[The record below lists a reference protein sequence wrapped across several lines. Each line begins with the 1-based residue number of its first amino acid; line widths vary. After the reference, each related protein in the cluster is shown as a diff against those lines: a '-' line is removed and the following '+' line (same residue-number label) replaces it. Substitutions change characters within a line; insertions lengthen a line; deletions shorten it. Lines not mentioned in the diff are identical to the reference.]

1 MNILYTGVL
10 YLVPLILSLS
20 VHECAHAWAAKR
32 LGDDTAEK
40 LGRLTLNPLS
50 HIDPIGTLILPMMLI
65 YSMGAPYFAWAKP
78 VPYESS
84 RFRRDISARSGAMLV
99 AFAGP
104 LSNLLLLILAA
115 LTLTASMHWFSL
127 PEAFYTLLT
136 AMMRLNAAL
145 FIFNLIPIFPLD
157 GHKVL
162 SGLLPVRLA
171 ERYDAVN
178 YQFGNWALLI
188 MVVAG
193 VGRLLRYPVEAL
205 VHSVASLAGLA

>member
-1 MNILYTGVL
+1 MNLVYQGLL

-20 VHECAHAWAAKR
+20 VHEFAHAWAAKR

-50 HIDPIGTLILPMMLI
+50 HIDPIGTLILPMLLI
-65 YSMGAPYFAWAKP
+65 LRTGAPYFAWAKP
-78 VPYESS
+78 VPYEAS
-84 RFRRDISARSGAMLV
+84 RFRRDISMRNGAMLV

-104 LSNLLLLILAA
+104 LSNLILLVLCSLLLA
-115 LTLTASMHWFSL
+115 LSVRWFTL

-162 SGLLPVRLA
+162 SGLLPAHLA

-178 YQFGNWALLI
+178 YQFGNWALLLLI
-188 MVVAG
+188 I
-193 VGRLLRYPVEAL
+193 VGGGRFLRVPVEAL
-205 VHSVASLAGLA
+205 VHSVASLTGLA